1 MNSSG
6 KSPEN
11 VIDLIP
17 PKLSALL
24 DAFKASVCL
33 DDFLRVL
40 DVLATLNVDV
50 PEVWKTWNRLN
61 KKISCKGAVWAV
73 WDWRKS
79 LNFSTHICDGET
91 GSSSTDVQSPHIEF
105 DMEIANHVAELGRYE
120 LEIADYIQERIKDP
134 SYPYGHFVAAL
145 PFEQILIEQPVIDEA
160 ARLIGQYTKVF
171 FGDAEVRDAEEITC
185 GLSESVESV
194 RHPGMRRF
202 IDEELIPWAF
212 DAERRYWQSRA
223 DHESE
228 YRLLQLAH
236 LEEMR
241 PWLFT
246 YFELSDPASFPPG
259 FSLANLARAIPYL
272 PNSELSSILA
282 GQEEFNDE
290 FLEREGSAELV
301 DVLLSLP
308 LSKPF
313 DSWKQYEK
321 SVPENSLLREYARDV
336 YFINELPTLS
346 LGLIE
351 KLIFELSLYGY
362 SKITSLL
369 QLPDEEEEATS
380 ERLRALMES
389 IIKRLTALRRDDF
402 GGKSPVTQDAA
413 AMIGSGMDG
422 ICQELEFTPRHDITY
437 LIGVQIG
444 PFDTGQGFGLCSLF
458 SYVLHTEA
466 RFARARSENLILV
479 FNAAID
485 EGWDEFAT
493 ASLAFYLF
501 SQPILYDGELH
512 ADWHQLSQILRV
524 AINLPGAERV
534 RHAAALAVGIMR
546 EMGKGDSLDAL
557 NLTGWGKKDAKD
569 LDITVDSFDSVLNF
583 PQIVSELIEQIGKEA
598 WLKLSLHGKRQLQN
612 AENLWSSMHMQL
624 GRGTGDFGVVAT
636 AYVKVFEGEIMD
648 RMRPVTTTKP
658 FEVYYRQTYKKDPE
672 QHISLGSLLFLL
684 KNFERLP
691 VDLQN
696 VIRSTNIRVHEDKEL
711 VDDLFK
717 SMQFRNKGAHA
728 GSFNAKQFIDL
739 RKLVFEDQLL
749 KRFIDRL

>member
-11 VIDLIP
+11 VIALIP

-24 DAFKASVCL
+24 EAFKASVCL

-40 DVLATLNVDV
+40 DVLATSNVDV
-50 PEVWKTWNRLN
+50 PEVWKTWNSMN

-73 WDWRKS
+73 LDWTHS
-79 LNFSTHICDGET
+79 LYFSTHPCSET
-91 GSSSTDVQSPHIEF
+91 KSASTDAQSPQIEF
-105 DMEIANHVAELGRYE
+105 DMETAKHVAELGRYE
-120 LEIADYIQERIKDP
+120 QEVADYIQERIKDP

-145 PFEQILIEQPVIDEA
+145 PFEQMLIEQPVIDEA
-160 ARLIGQYTKVF
+160 VRLMGQYIKAF
-171 FGDAEVRDAEEITC
+171 FGSAEVSEAEETTRD
-185 GLSESVESV
+185 LSESVEPV
-194 RHPGMRRF
+194 RHPGIRRF
-202 IDEELIPWAF
+202 IDVELIPWAF
-212 DAERRYWQSRA
+212 DAERRYWQSRS

-259 FSLANLARAIPYL
+259 FSLANLARAIPYM

-282 GQEEFNDE
+282 GQEFNDE

-336 YFINELPTLS
+336 YSINELPTLS
-346 LGLIE
+346 LELIE
-351 KLIFELSLYGY
+351 KLIFDLDLYGY
-362 SKITSLL
+362 SNITSLL
-369 QLPDEEEEATS
+369 QLSDEEEEATS

-389 IIKRLTALRRDDF
+389 NIKRLTAVRRDDF

-413 AMIGSGMDG
+413 AMIGSGMHG
-422 ICQELEFTPRHDITY
+422 ICRWLEFTPRHDITY

-444 PFDTGQGFGLCSLF
+444 PYDTGQGFGLCSLF

-466 RFARARSENLILV
+466 RFARARSENLVLV

-546 EMGKGDSLDAL
+546 EKGKGDRLDAL
-557 NLTGWGKKDAKD
+557 SLSGWGEKDAED
-569 LDITVDSFDSVLNF
+569 LDIAPDSFSNVLNF
-583 PQIVSELIEQIGKEA
+583 TQIVSGLIEQIGKEA

-624 GRGTGDFGVVAT
+624 GCGTGDFGVVAT

-648 RMRPVTTTKP
+648 RIGPITTTKP

-749 KRFIDRL
+749 KRFIELL

>member
-1 MNSSG
+1 MNRSG
-6 KSPEN
+6 KSPGN

-17 PKLSALL
+17 PKLSELL
-24 DAFKASVCL
+24 EAFKASVSL
-33 DDFLRVL
+33 DNFLRVL

-50 PEVWKTWNRLN
+50 PEVWETWNSLN
-61 KKISCKGAVWAV
+61 KRISCKGAVWAV
-73 WDWRKS
+73 LDWTHS
-79 LNFSTHICDGET
+79 LYFSTHPCGSET
-91 GSSSTDVQSPHIEF
+91 KSESTDVQSPQIEF
-105 DMEIANHVAELGRYE
+105 DMETFKHVAEFGRYE
-120 LEIADYIQERIKDP
+120 LEIADYIQEKIKDP

-160 ARLIGQYTKVF
+160 ARLIGQYTKEF
-171 FGDAEVRDAEEITC
+171 FGDAEVSDAEETTRD
-185 GLSESVESV
+185 LSESVEPV
-194 RHPGMRRF
+194 RHPGIRRF
-202 IDEELIPWAF
+202 IDVELIPWAF
-212 DAERRYWQSRA
+212 DAERRYWKSRS

-241 PWLFT
+241 SWLFT

-272 PNSELSSILA
+272 PNSALSSILA
-282 GQEEFNDE
+282 GQDEFNDE
-290 FLEREGSAELV
+290 FLERKGSAELV

-336 YFINELPTLS
+336 YSINELPTLS
-346 LGLIE
+346 LKLIE
-351 KLIFELSLYGY
+351 KLIFDLDLYGY
-362 SKITSLL
+362 SNITSLL
-369 QLPDEEEEATS
+369 QLSDEEEEATS

-389 IIKRLTALRRDDF
+389 NIKRLTALRRDDF

-413 AMIGSGMDG
+413 ARIGSGMDG
-422 ICQELEFTPRHDITY
+422 ICRWLEFTPRHDITY
-437 LIGVQIG
+437 LIGVEIG
-444 PFDTGQGFGLCSLF
+444 PYGTGKGFGLCSLF

-546 EMGKGDSLDAL
+546 EKGKGGRLDAL
-557 NLTGWGKKDAKD
+557 SLSGWEEKDAED
-569 LDITVDSFDSVLNF
+569 RDIPPNSFDSVLNF
-583 PQIVSELIEQIGKEA
+583 KQIVSGLIEQIGKEA
-598 WLKLSLHGKRQLQN
+598 WLKLSFHGKRQLQN

-636 AYVKVFEGEIMD
+636 AYVKVFEGEIMA
-648 RMRPVTTTKP
+648 RMSPITTTKP
-658 FEVYYRQTYKKDPE
+658 FVVYYRQTYKKEPE

-696 VIRSTNIRVHEDKEL
+696 VIRSTNIRVQEDKKL

-749 KRFIDRL
+749 KRFVDLL